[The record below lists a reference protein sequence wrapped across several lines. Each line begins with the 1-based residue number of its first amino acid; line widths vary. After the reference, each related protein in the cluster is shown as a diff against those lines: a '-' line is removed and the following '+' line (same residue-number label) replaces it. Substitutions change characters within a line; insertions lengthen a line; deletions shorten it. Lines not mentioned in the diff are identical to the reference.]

1 MLSIVAMWPRK
12 RSTGELGV
20 VILLQEPIMDLIEMT
35 PLKPLKEVGKIRWIR
50 NRQSSQQKHE
60 LCMMEKLV
68 YLCIP
73 IP

>member
-1 MLSIVAMWPRK
+1 
-12 RSTGELGV
+12 
-20 VILLQEPIMDLIEMT
+20 MDLIEMT